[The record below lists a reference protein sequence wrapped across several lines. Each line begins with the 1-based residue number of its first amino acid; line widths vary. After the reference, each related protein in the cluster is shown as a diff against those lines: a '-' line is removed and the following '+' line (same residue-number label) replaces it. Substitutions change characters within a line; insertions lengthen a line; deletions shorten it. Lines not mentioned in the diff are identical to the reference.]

1 MAPSIR
7 AAAALLAAAAVA
19 HALLAPYTK
28 VEESF
33 NLQAVHDLLYHRS
46 DRARYDHLEFPG
58 AVPRTFV
65 GAAAVAAAAAPAAA
79 AAAALGAPRLAVQ
92 AAARLALGA
101 GVVASFAALA
111 RAAAAP
117 LGAPAAAYS
126 LILAALQFHL
136 PFYATRPLPNTLA
149 LAATNLALAE
159 WLRGGRP
166 RRALALLAAAA
177 ATLRCDVLLLAALVG
192 LHLLATRRVTLAGGA
207 AAGAAGAAAALAAT
221 LPLDC
226 WLWRRRLWPEGEVF
240 WFNAVQGRSSEWG
253 VSPPGWYFASALP
266 RALHAAYLLAP
277 LGAALAPA
285 ARAPLA
291 AGAAFAALYSALPHK
306 ELRFLFPALPL
317 WNLAAGAGLAALDA
331 RCAARRG
338 GGGGGWRWARRAA
351 RAALAAGAAV
361 TALMAVASARNY
373 PGGAALRRVHAL
385 GAADAAA
392 AADAGRA
399 LTVHVGVLPA
409 MTGASRFG
417 ERGAPWTYSKR
428 EGLSPAELRAAGF
441 DFLLTDAVAVPGY
454 AVAEAVPGFAGV
466 RLRGGSPLAAAR
478 ALLLRGEAPL
488 ELLSRPAVY
497 IQRRERGGDVPD
509 AD

>member
-7 AAAALLAAAAVA
+7 AATALLAAVVAA

-58 AVPRTFV
+58 AVPRTFA

-79 AAAALGAPRLAVQ
+79 AAAALGAPRLAAQ

-101 GVVASFAALA
+101 GVVASLAALA
-111 RAAAAP
+111 RAAVAP

-126 LILAALQFHL
+126 LLLTALQFHL

-159 WLRGGRP
+159 WLRGARP

-177 ATLRCDVLLLAALVG
+177 ATLRCDVALLAALVG

-221 LPLDC
+221 LPLDW

-253 VSPPGWYFASALP
+253 VSPPGWYFTSALP
-266 RALHAAYLLAP
+266 RALHAVYALAP

-291 AGAAFAALYSALPHK
+291 TGAAFAALYSALPHK

-338 GGGGGWRWARRAA
+338 GGGWRWARRAA
-351 RAALAAGAAV
+351 RAALAAGAAAA
-361 TALMAVASARNY
+361 ALMAVASARNY

-428 EGLSPAELRAAGF
+428 EGLAPAELRAAGF
-441 DFLLTDAVAVPGY
+441 DFLLTDAPAVPGY
-454 AVAEAVPGFAGV
+454 AVAEAVPGFAGA

-497 IQRRERGGDVPD
+497 IQRRERGGNAPAG